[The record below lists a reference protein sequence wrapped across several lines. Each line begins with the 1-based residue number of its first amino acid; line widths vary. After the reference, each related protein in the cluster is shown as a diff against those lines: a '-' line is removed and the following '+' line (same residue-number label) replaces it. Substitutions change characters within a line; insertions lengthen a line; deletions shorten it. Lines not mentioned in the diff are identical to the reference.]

1 MSLLLPLLLLL
12 GWVPGALTFSTCQSL
27 DLDLY
32 RRRRIEAIRGQIL
45 SKLQLTEAPDPDDI
59 PDKVPLETMLLYN
72 STRDM
77 LRERAHQ
84 LEAHCQQGTSLEYY
98 AKEMRRLDMI
108 PTSYREN
115 MISASFYNPYFR
127 LIHFDTSTMERNT
140 SNLVKA
146 EFRLY
151 RIRYQKSRVAEQRI
165 ELYQVLKARDPASSA
180 QRYID
185 SRVVRPRSAG
195 EWLTFDVTGTVNE
208 WLLHRDRNQGLKL
221 SVHCPCCTFIPS
233 SNNIISNRSEELEAR
248 FAGIDD
254 DPYKEYKRPRLQ
266 RLAALRNPHLLF
278 TLLPTPRRVALYNGL
293 RWKRSADNDVC
304 SRNLEDEC
312 CLHRLY
318 VDFRRD
324 LDWKWIRE
332 PRGYKANFCGGP
344 CPYLWSSDVLHGK
357 VLNLYRSRNPKASA
371 APCCVANDLD
381 SLAVMYYVG
390 RKAKVAQLSDMSV
403 QSCKCR

>member
-1 MSLLLPLLLLL
+1 MLLLLPLLL
-12 GWVPGALTFSTCQSL
+12 GCAREALALSTCPSL
-27 DLDLY
+27 DLKQY
-32 RRRRIEAIRGQIL
+32 KRRRIEAIRGQIL
-45 SKLQLTEAPDPDDI
+45 SKLQLTEAPDPDDM
-59 PDKVPLETMLLYN
+59 PDDLPLEIILLYN

-77 LRERAHQ
+77 LREKAHRQ
-84 LEAHCQQGTSLEYY
+84 ELLCDQGGSLEYY
-98 AKEMRRLDMI
+98 AKEMRRMDMI
-108 PTSYREN
+108 PFSYREN
-115 MISASFYNPYFR
+115 MISTSSYNPYFR
-127 LIHFDTSTMERNT
+127 LIHFDASAIEKNAT
-140 SNLVKA
+140 NLMKA

-165 ELYQVLKARDPASSA
+165 ELYQVLKARDPASPA

-185 SRVVRPRSAG
+185 SRVVRPRSVG
-195 EWLTFDVTGTVNE
+195 EWLTFDVTETVSE
-208 WLLHRDRNQGLKL
+208 WLLHRDRNQGFKI

-233 SNNIISNRSEELEAR
+233 SNNIVTNRSEELEAR

-254 DPYKEYKRPRLQ
+254 NPYKEYKRSRMQ
-266 RLAALRNPHLLF
+266 QLAALRIPHLLF
-278 TLLPTPRRVALYNGL
+278 TLLPSPRREAERNGL
-293 RWKRSADNDVC
+293 RWKRAIDNNVC

-312 CLHRLY
+312 CLHHLY

-332 PRGYKANFCGGP
+332 PRGYGANFCGGP

-371 APCCVANDLD
+371 SPCCVASDLD

-390 RKAKVAQLSDMSV
+390 RRAKVAQLSDMSV